1 MNFTF
6 NLRKPKSEIKT
17 LIVFSTYIKEERKK
31 FVYSTG
37 ESILPSLWNFESR
50 QPKNLTGRSKKSENA
65 RSIKRQL
72 DRYEHFYIEL
82 ANRHK
87 ITNEKLDS
95 ETLKSE
101 FDQHFKKVKPI
112 SNVFFDIYEIFIRNK
127 ELDFSDQRNSDST
140 IKRYI
145 YNKKL
150 LEEFQRDTK
159 TTIHFSKI
167 DQAFYQKLLNYC
179 IQTKEHS
186 ANTLRRNIGL
196 FKTFLNWAL
205 ENKHTYNDKFKAF
218 KSPQAFA
225 TNEVALSI
233 EQVKEI
239 ADFDLSDKPKLERVR
254 DLFIIGCTTGLR
266 ISNYGSIKKQDVID
280 NEIWVSDVKDKNKQ
294 LKIPL
299 NPISKKIFEKYDYN
313 LPKISNQKFNDY
325 IKDVFEE
332 AKFNHDIKKTY
343 KIGNEV
349 KEIFTP
355 FYKRISSHTA
365 RRSFITIM
373 KNEKVPDK
381 VIMSITGHKSL
392 EVFNK
397 YYKPSK
403 KDKVEFMNSVF
414 K

>member
-6 NLRKPKSEIKT
+6 NLRKPKSKIET

-37 ESILPSLWNFESR
+37 ESILPSLWNFENR
-50 QPKNLTGRSKKSENA
+50 QPRNLTGRSKESEDSRA
-65 RSIKRQL
+65 IKRQL

-87 ITNEKLDS
+87 ITNESLDS
-95 ETLKSE
+95 ETLKIE
-101 FDQHFKKVKPI
+101 FDKHFKKVKPI
-112 SNVFFDIYEIFIRNK
+112 SNVFFDIYEIFIQNK
-127 ELDFSDQRNSDST
+127 SLDFSDQRNADST
-140 IKRYI
+140 INRYK

-239 ADFDLSDKPKLERVR
+239 ADLDLSDKPKLERVR

-332 AKFNHDIKKTY
+332 AKFNHLIKKTY
-343 KIGNEV
+343 RIGNEV
-349 KEIFTP
+349 KEEFKP

-403 KDKVEFMNSVF
+403 KDKIEFMNSVF

>member
-6 NLRKPKSEIKT
+6 NLRKPKSEKET
-17 LIVFSTYIKEERKK
+17 LIIFSTYLKEERKK

-37 ESILPSLWNFESR
+37 ESILPSLWNFENR
-50 QPKNLTGRSKKSENA
+50 QPKNLTGRSKESENA
-65 RSIKRQL
+65 RLIKRQL
-72 DRYEHFYIEL
+72 DRYEHFYTEL
-82 ANRHK
+82 SNRLK
-87 ITNEKLDS
+87 ITNEILDS
-95 ETLKSE
+95 ETLKTE
-101 FDQHFKKVKPI
+101 FDTHFKKVKPS
-112 SNVFFDIYEIFIRNK
+112 SNSFFDVYETFIESK
-127 ELDFSDQRNSDST
+127 KLDFSDQRNSDST
-140 IKRYI
+140 INRYI

-150 LEEFQRDTK
+150 LLEFQTATK

-167 DQAFYQKLLNYC
+167 DQGFYQKLLNFC
-179 IQTKEHS
+179 IQKKEHS

-225 TNEVALSI
+225 TSEVALSI

-239 ADFDLSDKPKLERVR
+239 ADLDLSNKPKLERVR

-266 ISNYGSIKKQDVID
+266 ISNYGSIKKEDVID

-299 NPISKKIFEKYDYN
+299 NPISKKILQKYDYN

-332 AKFNHDIKKTY
+332 AKFNHLIKKAI

-349 KEIFTP
+349 KEELKP